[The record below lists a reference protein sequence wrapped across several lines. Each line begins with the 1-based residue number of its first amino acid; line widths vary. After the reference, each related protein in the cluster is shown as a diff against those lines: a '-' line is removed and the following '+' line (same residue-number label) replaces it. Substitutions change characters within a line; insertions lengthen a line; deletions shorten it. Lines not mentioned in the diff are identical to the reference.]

1 MSGYAADHQGA
12 RVRPSPN
19 HGERRGVAGPDM
31 IVLHYTGMESGQGA
45 EDWLCD
51 PQSGVSSHYLVHED
65 GEVVQMVAEAA
76 RAWHAGKSFW
86 QGETDINSRSVGI
99 EIVNPGHVLGYR
111 AFPDAQI
118 DAVIA
123 LCRDVAVRHAVAPA
137 RVLAH
142 SDVAP
147 GRKIDPGEKF
157 PWTKLHAAGIGHLVT
172 PAPETDGPVLGPGD
186 NGPLVRQMRRDLANY
201 GYSIEI
207 ADLFDEWTETVVSA
221 FQRHFRPAR
230 VDGRADP
237 ATVETLVRLLA
248 ALQAD
253 PA

>member
-157 PWTKLHAAGIGHLVT
+157 PWARLHAAGIGHLVT

-248 ALQAD
+248 ALRAD